1 VKRALDVA
9 VSAVLLVVLA
19 PVVAALAVLVRA
31 TSRGPALHRA
41 RRIGRGGDE
50 FTMYKLRTMRADASG
65 PRITGRDDPRVT
77 RLGRFLRATRL
88 DELPQ
93 LWNVLRG
100 DMSLV
105 GPRPEDPRFVE
116 RYTAEQLEILSVR
129 PGMTG
134 PAQLAHRDEEER
146 LPAGEPEEAYARD
159 ILPGK
164 LAIDLAYARGR
175 SFLGDIAILLR
186 TIGTAFRR

>member
-1 VKRALDVA
+1 MKRALDVA

-31 TSRGPALHRA
+31 TSRGPTLHRA

-93 LWNVLRG
+93 LWNVLRQ
-100 DMSLV
+100 LV
-105 GPRPEDPRFVE
+105 EPRR
-116 RYTAEQLEILSVR
+116 RGTAARRRARGGVR
-129 PGMTG
+129 
-134 PAQLAHRDEEER
+134 ARHRDEEER